1 MGLRGGDLLALQWSN
16 VLKPDGRIADK
27 VTVTEKKTQKQRTV
41 ALQTNAQDALQ
52 KWQAAAPVADGYV
65 FPNALG
71 GKLTIQRLHQ
81 LINEWAE
88 AAGVSGHFGTHT
100 LRKTYGY
107 HLRQRGV
114 GIETLMKVFGH
125 SSQRITLRYIGIEQ
139 DEIDEANLKLNL

>member
-1 MGLRGGDLLALQWSN
+1 MGLRGGDLLALRWPD
-16 VLKPDGRIADK
+16 VLTADGRIAGK
-27 VTVTEKKTQKQRTV
+27 VTITESKTQKERAV
-41 ALQTNAQDALQ
+41 ALQPNAQDALQ
-52 KWQAAAPVADGYV
+52 KWQAIAPATDGYV
-65 FPNALG
+65 FPNAVG

-81 LINEWAE
+81 LINMWANE
-88 AAGVSGHFGTHT
+88 AGVSGHFGTHT